1 MHLLHSIII
10 FIVVYCASFPSI
22 AGTTNSNFSL
32 IPHRAIYSMS
42 LIKTP
47 NNQELS
53 DMRGVMI
60 YEFRDQCDAWT
71 IESKVYLY
79 LQYTNQPAI
88 ENIRSMV
95 TWESKDGLKFDFR
108 SKDVSNGKLREEIKG
123 SAIMYHD
130 GLGGLVKYTAPLLPK
145 VFLPPGT
152 LFPTAHLQNL
162 LNHASEGG
170 KHLNKNVFDGATLD
184 SPYDVSGVIVA
195 TLDPENLAP
204 VLSKALE
211 KTHSFKIRMAYFP
224 LSSKSPIPDIELS
237 IAIRVDGIVSQAVQ
251 EFRDYSIEA
260 KLNKID
266 LIEKVGC

>member
-1 MHLLHSIII
+1 
-10 FIVVYCASFPSI
+10 
-22 AGTTNSNFSL
+22 
-32 IPHRAIYSMS
+32 
-42 LIKTP
+42 
-47 NNQELS
+47 
-53 DMRGVMI
+53 
-60 YEFRDQCDAWT
+60 
-71 IESKVYLY
+71 
-79 LQYTNQPAI
+79 
-88 ENIRSMV
+88 MV

-204 VLSKALE
+204 VLS
-211 KTHSFKIRMAYFP
+211 
-224 LSSKSPIPDIELS
+224 LS
-237 IAIRVDGIVSQAVQ
+237 
-251 EFRDYSIEA
+251 
-260 KLNKID
+260 
-266 LIEKVGC
+266 LIHI